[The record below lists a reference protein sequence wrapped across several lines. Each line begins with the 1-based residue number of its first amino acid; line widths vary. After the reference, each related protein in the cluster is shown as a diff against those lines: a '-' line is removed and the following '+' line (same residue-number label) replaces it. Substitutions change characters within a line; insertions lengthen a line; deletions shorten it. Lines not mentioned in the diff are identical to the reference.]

1 MINVITDSAAGAV
14 IIDNLVEK
22 IRRVL

>member
-1 MINVITDSAAGAV
+1 MINVITDSAAGAG